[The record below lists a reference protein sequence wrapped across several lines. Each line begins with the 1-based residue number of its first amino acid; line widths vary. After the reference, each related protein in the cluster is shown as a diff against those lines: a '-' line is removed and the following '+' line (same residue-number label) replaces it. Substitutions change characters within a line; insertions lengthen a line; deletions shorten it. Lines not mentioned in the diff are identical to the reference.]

1 MSDPVQRLGIG
12 TGRGQPAHVSPWLS
26 DAHDRIAPNAR
37 EWALLTSV
45 AMIAVP
51 LALVVWFAFG
61 FVAAAAVLGSHGVVL
76 AGVARRAHRRHRER
90 LANDLPVALDG
101 LARDLRTGASFR
113 SAVARQAREP
123 GPVARHFRR
132 VHTAIE
138 LGQPADEA
146 CAALVAN
153 SSGMHNAATT
163 AGVLAMVAGGGR
175 GSARALEEAA
185 QAARQEQMVRGEVR
199 ALVAQAESSVRVLAG
214 LPIAFVALGM
224 LSGQDGALALFHT
237 SVGRW
242 CLVIGIVL
250 DGAGLVWMR
259 ALVRSVTA

>member
-12 TGRGQPAHVSPWLS
+12 IADRRPTDVSPWLS
-26 DAHDRIAPNAR
+26 AAHDRLAPTAS

-45 AMIAVP
+45 ALTAVP
-51 LALVVWFAFG
+51 MAVAVWLFFG
-61 FVAAAAVLGSHGVVL
+61 FVPAAAVLGGHGGVL
-76 AGVARRAHRRHRER
+76 AVVARRAHRRHQQR
-90 LANDLPVALDG
+90 LADGLPVALDG

-113 SAVARQAREP
+113 SAVARQATEP
-123 GPVARHFRR
+123 GPIAVHFRR

-146 CAALVAN
+146 CIALVAN
-153 SSGMHNAATT
+153 ARSIHNGQTT
-163 AGVLAMVAGGGR
+163 AGVLAMASGGGR

-185 QAARQEQMVRGEVR
+185 HAARQEQVVRGEVR

-214 LPIAFVALGM
+214 LPIVFVGLGM
-224 LSGQDGALALFHT
+224 LSGQAGAMALFHT

-242 CLVIGIVL
+242 CLAIGIVL